1 MAINFGSSTVAGEQT
16 TAVDNTTA
24 VDSTAVVDNVI
35 DLKKVDQEHENQATQ
50 LATIKDAA
58 MVEISQSNLVDSL
71 TSSIDIN
78 NTTTIVEFG
87 KEPAM
92 KMASIADQVLSKYDS
107 ASVTETSKLVDK
119 LLDLMKKID
128 IDEIKSLDELANER
142 KKKSLFSKF
151 KESAQ
156 DKLNRLV
163 GKYKTIGGEMDQIC
177 QQLAV
182 YEQQIKS
189 SNNDIQKMYEASIE
203 SYKQMVATIM
213 AADQA
218 CKEIEDYKNQL
229 EVEAQTDANKQFE
242 LQNVSQAL
250 TLMQQRTADLR
261 GSESVALMSIPT
273 FKIQEYTN
281 ANLARKVN
289 SAFIVTV
296 PAFKTALVNTV
307 IAKQQALQAQ
317 GLSALDEAT
326 SQLIRKNAE
335 NSVTQLQ
342 MSQKLAN
349 SSAIKAEDIEYSWNT
364 ILNGI
369 KQYKEMEGQ
378 YAKVREDE
386 KQRIEAANNRYLEA
400 TRKGEAF

>member
-1 MAINFGSSTVAGEQT
+1 MAINFGSKTGAGEQT
-16 TAVDNTTA
+16 TVVDNTASDNTA
-24 VDSTAVVDNVI
+24 SDNVI

-92 KMASIADQVLSKYDS
+92 KMAAIADQVLSKYDS